1 MNIPL
6 PEEEN
11 FKITNNYY
19 IIIKQISE
27 DFSKYIINFK
37 MYSSDYLKKI
47 DANNKKFDFNNFEKK
62 YKDASL
68 KDLDLH
74 HIFSISSLI
83 PKIIKEQIIN
93 LGYFI
98 TEIDQKYNNFEKIYN
113 LQSSKYLEQY
123 NNYKEIKNE
132 LNKKYREI
140 ERLKVNYIT
149 NISSVEE
156 MVHKFYQKKNSNK
169 KRLNSISSA
178 SLSEFNKKESIK
190 IEQKIEQNNISIEEQ
205 VNNNIIKVKKIEE
218 DYKAN
223 IALAKS
229 LEDKYMKISKESK
242 DNLRKILCELLNG
255 YKDFIIDCMV
265 FLKNCYKVPLSE
277 VDTYMNDFNKL
288 NEYEIFDKIILSS
301 YKPNKDLININPQ
314 KYTLKFFRKNNNEEE
329 NEYDEKIKIKNKI
342 KKSNSAILLE
352 EGFQEMDYSQEEEIF
367 LTIKKMTENFEL
379 LDSNNFDL
387 VLEEQKLRCKYLT
400 LKLLAFAP
408 ISKLYSD
415 KIPTITDDE
424 IIELEKLIDNK
435 KIREIFIQQMSQF
448 RTRGIF
454 EIPER
459 EYGILCQ
466 LFNKIFKNIE
476 TDMDYESAINLIIL
490 SQTYYIIKDGKKE
503 YLQKQ
508 IMNNDFLKTKKFWEM
523 YAKYSITKA
532 VSNCVIQ
539 ENAED
544 KEIEESF
551 SNIVFAQILPMTDNM
566 IDFGLD
572 INFVEEIIIPFI
584 SKYKIG
590 PELAVT
596 ITSVIE
602 AKKLEAQEK
611 NNKDNNIKIE
621 EEKKE
626 K

>member
-1 MNIPL
+1 M
-6 PEEEN
+6 E
-11 FKITNNYY
+11 
-19 IIIKQISE
+19 
-27 DFSKYIINFK
+27 
-37 MYSSDYLKKI
+37 
-47 DANNKKFDFNNFEKK
+47 
-62 YKDASL
+62 
-68 KDLDLH
+68 
-74 HIFSISSLI
+74 
-83 PKIIKEQIIN
+83 
-93 LGYFI
+93 
-98 TEIDQKYNNFEKIYN
+98 
-113 LQSSKYLEQY
+113 
-123 NNYKEIKNE
+123 
-132 LNKKYREI
+132 
-140 ERLKVNYIT
+140 
-149 NISSVEE
+149 
-156 MVHKFYQKKNSNK
+156 
-169 KRLNSISSA
+169 
-178 SLSEFNKKESIK
+178 
-190 IEQKIEQNNISIEEQ
+190 
-205 VNNNIIKVKKIEE
+205 
-218 DYKAN
+218 
-223 IALAKS
+223 
-229 LEDKYMKISKESK
+229 
-242 DNLRKILCELLNG
+242 
-255 YKDFIIDCMV
+255 
-265 FLKNCYKVPLSE
+265 
-277 VDTYMNDFNKL
+277 
-288 NEYEIFDKIILSS
+288 
-301 YKPNKDLININPQ
+301 
-314 KYTLKFFRKNNNEEE
+314 
-329 NEYDEKIKIKNKI
+329 
-342 KKSNSAILLE
+342 
-352 EGFQEMDYSQEEEIF
+352 YSQEEEIF

-387 VLEEQKLRCKYLT
+387 VLEEEKLRCKYLT

-490 SQTYYIIKDGKKE
+490 SQTYYIIKEGKKE

-551 SNIVFAQILPMTDNM
+551 SNIVFAQLLPITDNM

-572 INFVEEIIIPFI
+572 INIVEGIILPFI
-584 SKYKIG
+584 NQYKIG
-590 PELAVT
+590 PELAIT
-596 ITSVIE
+596 ITSVID

-611 NNKDNNIKIE
+611 NKNDK
-621 EEKKE
+621 
-626 K
+626 